1 MGHGCKWSK
10 ANEKFGR
17 WSLEY
22 DLWCKME
29 CFGAD
34 IGKSMSESETDR
46 HKPGPRNL
54 LELLPDTFTV
64 KEAMDVRR
72 MEGIGGGERETR
84 HMLAT
89 WKSRKY
95 VSQITDDSYKK
106 VTRD

>member
-1 MGHGCKWSK
+1 VAHGCKWSK
-10 ANEKFGR
+10 AIEEFVR

-29 CFGAD
+29 FFGAD
-34 IGKSMSESETDR
+34 IEESMSEGNACR
-46 HKPGPRNL
+46 RKRGPQNL

-64 KEAMDVRR
+64 KEALDVRR
-72 MEGIGGGERETR
+72 MEGIGGGEKETR

-95 VSQITDDSYKK
+95 VSQITDNSYKK
-106 VTRD
+106 VTSD